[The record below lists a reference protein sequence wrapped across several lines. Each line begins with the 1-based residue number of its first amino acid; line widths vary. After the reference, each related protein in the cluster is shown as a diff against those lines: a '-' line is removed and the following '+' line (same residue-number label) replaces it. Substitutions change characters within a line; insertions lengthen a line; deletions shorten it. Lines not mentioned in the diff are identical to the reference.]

1 MTLRNATKLFGD
13 VTAVLGVDLEVGD
26 GELVAVLGPSGCG
39 KTTMLRLIAGFE
51 QITEGTIA
59 LGDWTVSDADLHV
72 PAERR
77 RVGVVFQSYAL
88 WPHMTVAE
96 NVGYP
101 LRVAGISGQNHAQ
114 RVADALETVGLE
126 GLDLRRPAA
135 LSGGQQQRVS
145 LARCF
150 VMEPSVILLDEPLAN
165 LDVHLRASMQ
175 AEFTEFHRRT
185 GTTML
190 YVTHDQ
196 AEAMALADRI
206 AVMDHGR
213 VVQLAAPSS
222 LYREPGTPMV
232 ADFIGHGAVV
242 EAEVL
247 SAAVD
252 GHCTARVFG
261 ANGTLR
267 CDERQRPDKS
277 ARICLR
283 PENLTIV
290 DDGHAGVAATVRRIT
305 YQGGRFL
312 VEAAP
317 ASRPETSLV
326 LMLLEPITLAKG
338 SSLTLRID
346 GGWVIPLAA
355 ANDGLDEGHS
365 PRSTRRSP
373 S

>member
-1 MTLRNATKLFGD
+1 MARLTLGNVTKRFGE
-13 VTAVLGVDLEVGD
+13 VTAVRGVDLDVND
-26 GELVAVLGPSGCG
+26 GQLLALLGPSGCG
-39 KTTMLRLIAGFE
+39 KTTVLRLIAGFE
-51 QITEGTIA
+51 RLTEGTIV
-59 LGDWTVSDADLHV
+59 LGGQTVSDARTHV

-77 RVGVVFQSYAL
+77 RVGIVFQSYAL

-101 LRVAGISGQNHAQ
+101 MRVAGVSGSDHTR
-114 RVADALETVGLE
+114 RVGDALAMVGLA
-126 GLDLRRPAA
+126 DLAPRVPAA
-135 LSGGQQQRVS
+135 LSGGQQQRVA

-150 VMEPSVILLDEPLAN
+150 VMEPSMVLLDEPLAN

-175 AEFTEFHRRT
+175 EEFTAFHKRT

-190 YVTHDQ
+190 YITHDQ

-206 AVMDHGR
+206 AVMNYGR
-213 VVQLAAPSS
+213 LIQLAAPAA
-222 LYREPGTPMV
+222 LYREPATPMV

-252 GHCTARVFG
+252 GHCAARVFG
-261 ANGTLR
+261 VEGTLR
-267 CDERQRPDKS
+267 CKEGQGP
-277 ARICLR
+277 ARSWPICLR
-283 PENLTIV
+283 PENLSIV
-290 DDGHAGVAATVRRIT
+290 DDDYAGVAATVRRIT

-317 ASRPETSLV
+317 ESRPETSHVLILPEPMTLV
-326 LMLLEPITLAKG
+326 EG

-346 GGWVIPLAA
+346 DGWVIPRAGDNA
-355 ANDGLDEGHS
+355 
-365 PRSTRRSP
+365 P
-373 S
+373 

>member
-1 MTLRNATKLFGD
+1 MARLTLGNVTKRFGE
-13 VTAVLGVDLEVGD
+13 VTAVRGVDLDVND
-26 GELVAVLGPSGCG
+26 GEFLALLGPSGCG
-39 KTTMLRLIAGFE
+39 KTTLLRLIAGFE
-51 QITEGTIA
+51 QLTEGTID
-59 LGDWTVSDADLHV
+59 LGGQTVSDGRTHV

-101 LRVAGISGQNHAQ
+101 LRVAGISGSDHAR
-114 RVADALETVGLE
+114 RVRDALAMVGLA
-126 GLDLRRPAA
+126 DLAPRVPAA
-135 LSGGQQQRVS
+135 LSGGQQQRVA

-150 VMEPSVILLDEPLAN
+150 VMEPSIVLLDEPLAN

-175 AEFTEFHRRT
+175 DEFTAFHKRT

-190 YVTHDQ
+190 YITHDQ

-206 AVMDHGR
+206 AVMDDGR
-213 VVQLAAPSS
+213 VVQLTAPAA
-222 LYREPGTPMV
+222 LYREPATPMV
-232 ADFIGHGAVV
+232 ADFIGLGTVI

-252 GHCTARVFG
+252 GRCSARVLG
-261 ANGTLR
+261 IESTLR
-267 CDERQRPDKS
+267 CAADQRAAPTVP
-277 ARICLR
+277 ICLR
-283 PENLTIV
+283 PEDLAIV
-290 DDGHAGVAATVRRIT
+290 NHGHPGVAATVRRVT

-326 LMLLEPITLAKG
+326 LILPEPTTLAEG
-338 SSLTLRID
+338 ASLTLRID
-346 GGWVIPLAA
+346 GGWVIPRAGDNA
-355 ANDGLDEGHS
+355 
-365 PRSTRRSP
+365 P
-373 S
+373 